1 MAEEK
6 SERKHGAKTCTS
18 CDGFNFG
25 CFGEFVKVGGR
36 RAVGGG
42 GEGNL
47 SWVKFHFWMI
57 CQTKPKM
64 K

>member
-42 GEGNL
+42 RGRGIFLGLNFI
-47 SWVKFHFWMI
+47 SG
-57 CQTKPKM
+57 
-64 K
+64 